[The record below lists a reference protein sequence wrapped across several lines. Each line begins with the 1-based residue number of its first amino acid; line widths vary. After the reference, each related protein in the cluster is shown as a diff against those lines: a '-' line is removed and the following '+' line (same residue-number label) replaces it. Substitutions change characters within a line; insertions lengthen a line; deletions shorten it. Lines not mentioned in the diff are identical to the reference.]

1 MKAFEFYTKLT
12 ETIKEKLGNE
22 WIAELHTDVILNNG
36 TNHIALILYKNGEKL
51 HPQIYL
57 ERFFED
63 YKKGKTM
70 KEILQDVMKTYEE
83 ALQNINPDS
92 LSGIEDWEQVKGRL
106 AFRLLSKERN
116 KETLEN
122 YVYKE
127 FLDLAAIV
135 TFCAEIDEHGVK
147 AIRVTHDLV
156 ERWDVSEEEIL
167 QAAGANTESLFPV
180 RMESILDT
188 LCRVADISRD
198 DLPEEVLAEEEISPQ
213 IMVLTNYLGVNGATV
228 LLYDSLLQQVYEK
241 LGGKFIILPSSIHE
255 VIVMPLA
262 SAPPAAD
269 SQKMVEQINRSSV
282 REEEILSDSV
292 YLYDGEKVILACDS
306 KGVCAYEEKLD

>member
-1 MKAFEFYTKLT
+1 MKAIQFYTNLT
-12 ETIKEKLGNE
+12 ETLKENLGTD
-22 WIAELHTDVILNNG
+22 WTIELHTDVILNNG
-36 TNHIALILYKNGEKL
+36 TTHIALILYKNGEKL

-63 YKKGKTM
+63 YKRGKTM
-70 KEILQDVMKTYEE
+70 KEILQDVMTTYEE
-83 ALQNINPDS
+83 ALKNINPHS

-135 TFCAEIDEHGVK
+135 TFCAEIDEQGVK
-147 AIRVTHDLV
+147 AIRVTHDLA
-156 ERWDVSEEEIL
+156 ELWNVSKEEIL
-167 QAAGANTESLFPV
+167 QAAEENTESLFPV
-180 RMESILDT
+180 RMEPILDT

-198 DLPEEVLAEEEISPQ
+198 DLPEEVLAEEDSPQ

-228 LLYDSLLQQVYEK
+228 LLYDSFLQQVYEK
-241 LGGKFIILPSSIHE
+241 LGGKFIILPCSIHE
-255 VIVMPLA
+255 VIVMPSA
-262 SAPPAAD
+262 SAPHAAD
-269 SQKMVEQINRSSV
+269 SQKMVEQINRSAV
-282 REEEILSDSV
+282 KEEEILSDSV

-306 KGVCAYEEKLD
+306 KGVCAYEENLD

>member
-1 MKAFEFYTKLT
+1 MKAIQFYTNLT
-12 ETIKEKLGNE
+12 ETLKENLGTD
-22 WIAELHTDVILNNG
+22 WTIELHTDVILNNG
-36 TNHIALILYKNGEKL
+36 TTHIALILYKNGEKL

-63 YKKGKTM
+63 YKRGKTM
-70 KEILQDVMKTYEE
+70 KEILQDVMTTYEE
-83 ALQNINPDS
+83 ALKNINPDS

-135 TFCAEIDEHGVK
+135 TFCAEIDEQGVK
-147 AIRVTHDLV
+147 AIRVTHDLA
-156 ERWDVSEEEIL
+156 ERWNISKEEIL
-167 QAAGANTESLFPV
+167 QAAEENTEALFPV
-180 RMESILDT
+180 RMEPILDT

-198 DLPEEVLAEEEISPQ
+198 DLPEEVLAEEDSPQ

-228 LLYDSLLQQVYEK
+228 LLYDSFLQQVYEK
-241 LGGKFIILPSSIHE
+241 LRGKFIILPSSIHE

-262 SAPPAAD
+262 SAPPITD
-269 SQKMVEQINRSSV
+269 SQKMVEQINRSAV
-282 REEEILSDSV
+282 KEEEILSDSV

-306 KGVCAYEEKLD
+306 KGVCAYEENLD

>member
-1 MKAFEFYTKLT
+1 MKAIQFYTNLT
-12 ETIKEKLGNE
+12 ETLKENLGTD
-22 WIAELHTDVILNNG
+22 WTIELHTNVILNNG
-36 TNHIALILYKNGEKL
+36 TTHIALILYKNGEKL

-63 YKKGKTM
+63 YKRGKTM
-70 KEILQDVMKTYEE
+70 KEILQDVMTTYEE
-83 ALQNINPDS
+83 ALKNINPDS

-122 YVYKE
+122 YVYKD

-135 TFCAEIDEHGVK
+135 TFCAEIDEQGVK
-147 AIRVTHDLV
+147 AIRVTHDLA
-156 ERWDVSEEEIL
+156 ERWNVSEEEIL
-167 QAAGANTESLFPV
+167 QVAEENTESLFPV
-180 RMESILDT
+180 RMEPILDT

-198 DLPEEVLAEEEISPQ
+198 DLPEEVLAEEDSPQ

-228 LLYDSLLQQVYEK
+228 LLYDSFLQQVYEK
-241 LGGKFIILPSSIHE
+241 LGGKFIILPCSIHE

-262 SAPPAAD
+262 SAPPITD
-269 SQKMVEQINRSSV
+269 SQKMVEQINRSAV
-282 REEEILSDSV
+282 KEEEILSDSV

-306 KGVCAYEEKLD
+306 KGVCAYEENLD

>member
-1 MKAFEFYTKLT
+1 MKAIQFYTNLT
-12 ETIKEKLGNE
+12 ETLKENLGTD
-22 WIAELHTDVILNNG
+22 WTIELHTDVILNNG
-36 TNHIALILYKNGEKL
+36 TTHIALILYKNGEKL

-63 YKKGKTM
+63 YKRGKTM
-70 KEILQDVMKTYEE
+70 KEILQDVMTTYEE
-83 ALQNINPDS
+83 ALKNINPDS

-135 TFCAEIDEHGVK
+135 TFCAEIDEQGVK
-147 AIRVTHDLV
+147 AIRVTHDLA
-156 ERWDVSEEEIL
+156 ELWNVSKEEIL
-167 QAAGANTESLFPV
+167 QAAEENTEALFPV
-180 RMESILDT
+180 RMEPILDT

-198 DLPEEVLAEEEISPQ
+198 DLPEEVLAEEDSPQ

-228 LLYDSLLQQVYEK
+228 LLYDSFLQQVYEK
-241 LGGKFIILPSSIHE
+241 LGGKFIILPCSIHE

-262 SAPPAAD
+262 SAPPITD
-269 SQKMVEQINRSSV
+269 SQKMVEQINRSAV
-282 REEEILSDSV
+282 KEEEILSDSV

-306 KGVCAYEEKLD
+306 KGVCAYEENID

>member
-1 MKAFEFYTKLT
+1 MKAIQFYTNLT
-12 ETIKEKLGNE
+12 ETLKENLGTD
-22 WIAELHTDVILNNG
+22 WTIELHTDVILNNG
-36 TNHIALILYKNGEKL
+36 TTHIALILYKNGEKL

-63 YKKGKTM
+63 YKRGKTM
-70 KEILQDVMKTYEE
+70 KEILQDVMTTYEE
-83 ALQNINPDS
+83 ALKNINPDS

-122 YVYKE
+122 YVYKD

-135 TFCAEIDEHGVK
+135 TFCAEIDEQGVK
-147 AIRVTHDLV
+147 AIRVTHDLA
-156 ERWDVSEEEIL
+156 ERWNVSEEEIL
-167 QAAGANTESLFPV
+167 QATEENTEALFPV
-180 RMESILDT
+180 RMEPILDT

-198 DLPEEVLAEEEISPQ
+198 DLPEEVLAEEDSPQ

-228 LLYDSLLQQVYEK
+228 LLYDSFLQQVYEK
-241 LGGKFIILPSSIHE
+241 LRGKFIILPSSIHE

-262 SAPPAAD
+262 SAPPITD
-269 SQKMVEQINRSSV
+269 SQKMVEQINRSAV
-282 REEEILSDSV
+282 KEEEILSDSV

-306 KGVCAYEEKLD
+306 KGVCAYEENLD

>member
-1 MKAFEFYTKLT
+1 MKAIQFYTNLT
-12 ETIKEKLGNE
+12 ETLKENLGTD
-22 WIAELHTDVILNNG
+22 WTIELHTDVILNNG
-36 TNHIALILYKNGEKL
+36 TTHIALILYKNGEKL

-63 YKKGKTM
+63 YKRGKTM
-70 KEILQDVMKTYEE
+70 KEILQDVMTTYEE
-83 ALQNINPDS
+83 ALKNINPDS

-122 YVYKE
+122 YVYKD

-135 TFCAEIDEHGVK
+135 TFCAEIDEQGVK
-147 AIRVTHDLV
+147 AIRVTHDLA
-156 ERWDVSEEEIL
+156 ERWNVSEEEIL
-167 QAAGANTESLFPV
+167 QAAEENTESLFPV
-180 RMESILDT
+180 RMEPILDT

-198 DLPEEVLAEEEISPQ
+198 DLPEEVLAEEDSPQ

-228 LLYDSLLQQVYEK
+228 LLYDSFLQQVYEK
-241 LGGKFIILPSSIHE
+241 LSGKFIILPSSIHE

-262 SAPPAAD
+262 SAPPITD
-269 SQKMVEQINRSSV
+269 SQKMVEQINRSAV
-282 REEEILSDSV
+282 KEEEILSDSV

-306 KGVCAYEEKLD
+306 KGVCAYEENID

>member
-1 MKAFEFYTKLT
+1 MKAIQFYTNLT
-12 ETIKEKLGNE
+12 ETLKENLGTD
-22 WIAELHTDVILNNG
+22 WTIELHTDVILNNG
-36 TNHIALILYKNGEKL
+36 TTHIALILYKNGEKL

-63 YKKGKTM
+63 YKRGKTM
-70 KEILQDVMKTYEE
+70 KEILQDVMTTYEE
-83 ALQNINPDS
+83 ALKNINPDS

-135 TFCAEIDEHGVK
+135 TFCAEIDEQGVK
-147 AIRVTHDLV
+147 AIRVTHDLA
-156 ERWDVSEEEIL
+156 ERWNVSEEEIL
-167 QAAGANTESLFPV
+167 QAAEENTEALFPV

-198 DLPEEVLAEEEISPQ
+198 DLPEEVLAEEDSPQ

-228 LLYDSLLQQVYEK
+228 LLYDSILKQIYEK
-241 LGGKFIILPSSIHE
+241 LGGKFIILPCSIHE
-255 VIVMPLA
+255 VIVMPSD
-262 SAPPAAD
+262 SAPHAAD
-269 SQKMVEQINRSSV
+269 YQKMVEQINRSAV
-282 REEEILSDSV
+282 KEEEILSDSV

-306 KGVCAYEEKLD
+306 KGVCAYEENID

>member
-1 MKAFEFYTKLT
+1 MKAIQFYTNLT
-12 ETIKEKLGNE
+12 ETLKENLGTD
-22 WIAELHTDVILNNG
+22 WTIELHTDVILNNG
-36 TNHIALILYKNGEKL
+36 TTHIALILYKNGEKL

-63 YKKGKTM
+63 YKRGKTM
-70 KEILQDVMKTYEE
+70 KEILQDVMTTYEE
-83 ALQNINPDS
+83 ALKNINPDS

-122 YVYKE
+122 YVYKD

-135 TFCAEIDEHGVK
+135 TFCAEIDEQGVK
-147 AIRVTHDLV
+147 AIRVTHDLA
-156 ERWDVSEEEIL
+156 ERWNVSKEEIL
-167 QAAGANTESLFPV
+167 QAAEENTEDLFPV
-180 RMESILDT
+180 RMEPILDT

-198 DLPEEVLAEEEISPQ
+198 DLPEEVLAEEDSPQ

-228 LLYDSLLQQVYEK
+228 LLYDSILQQVYEK
-241 LGGKFIILPSSIHE
+241 LGGKFIILPCSIHE

-262 SAPPAAD
+262 SAPPITD
-269 SQKMVEQINRSSV
+269 SQKMVEQINRSAV
-282 REEEILSDSV
+282 KEEEILSDSV

-306 KGVCAYEEKLD
+306 KGVCAYEENLD

>member
-1 MKAFEFYTKLT
+1 MKAIQFYTNLT
-12 ETIKEKLGNE
+12 ETLKENLGTD
-22 WIAELHTDVILNNG
+22 WTIELHTDVILNNG
-36 TNHIALILYKNGEKL
+36 TTHIALILYKNGEKL

-63 YKKGKTM
+63 YKRGKTM
-70 KEILQDVMKTYEE
+70 KEILQDVMTTYEE
-83 ALQNINPDS
+83 ALKNINPDS

-135 TFCAEIDEHGVK
+135 TFCAEIDEQGVK
-147 AIRVTHDLV
+147 AIRVTHDLA
-156 ERWDVSEEEIL
+156 ELWNVSKEEIL
-167 QAAGANTESLFPV
+167 QAAEENTESLFPV
-180 RMESILDT
+180 RMEPILDT

-198 DLPEEVLAEEEISPQ
+198 DLPEEVLAEEDSPQ

-228 LLYDSLLQQVYEK
+228 LLYDSFLQQVYEK
-241 LGGKFIILPSSIHE
+241 LGGKFIILPCSIHE

-262 SAPPAAD
+262 SAPPITD
-269 SQKMVEQINRSSV
+269 SQKMVEQINRSAV
-282 REEEILSDSV
+282 KEEEILSDSV

-306 KGVCAYEEKLD
+306 KGVCAYEENLD

>member
-1 MKAFEFYTKLT
+1 MKAIQFYTNLT
-12 ETIKEKLGNE
+12 ETLKENLGTD
-22 WIAELHTDVILNNG
+22 WTIELHTDVILNNG
-36 TNHIALILYKNGEKL
+36 TTHIALILYKNGEKL

-63 YKKGKTM
+63 YKRGKTM
-70 KEILQDVMKTYEE
+70 KEILQDVMTTYEE
-83 ALQNINPDS
+83 ALRNINPDS

-122 YVYKE
+122 YVYKD

-135 TFCAEIDEHGVK
+135 TFCAEIDEQGVK
-147 AIRVTHDLV
+147 AIRVTHDLA
-156 ERWDVSEEEIL
+156 ERWNVSEEEIL
-167 QAAGANTESLFPV
+167 QAAEENTEDLFPV
-180 RMESILDT
+180 RMEPILDT

-198 DLPEEVLAEEEISPQ
+198 DLPEEVLAEEDSPQ

-228 LLYDSLLQQVYEK
+228 LLYDSFLQQVYEK
-241 LGGKFIILPSSIHE
+241 LRGKFIILPSSIHE

-262 SAPPAAD
+262 SAPPITD
-269 SQKMVEQINRSSV
+269 SQKMVEQINRSAV
-282 REEEILSDSV
+282 KEEEILSDSV

-306 KGVCAYEEKLD
+306 KGVCAYEENLD

>member
-1 MKAFEFYTKLT
+1 MKAIQFYTNLT
-12 ETIKEKLGNE
+12 ETLKENLGTD
-22 WIAELHTDVILNNG
+22 WTIELHTDVILNNG
-36 TNHIALILYKNGEKL
+36 TTHIALILYKNGEKL

-63 YKKGKTM
+63 YKRGKTM
-70 KEILQDVMKTYEE
+70 KEILQDVMTTYEE
-83 ALQNINPDS
+83 ALKNINPDS

-135 TFCAEIDEHGVK
+135 TFCAEIDEQGVK
-147 AIRVTHDLV
+147 AIRVTHDLA
-156 ERWDVSEEEIL
+156 ERWNVSKEEIL
-167 QAAGANTESLFPV
+167 QAAEENTEALFPV
-180 RMESILDT
+180 RMEPILDT

-198 DLPEEVLAEEEISPQ
+198 DLPEEVLAEEDSPQ

-228 LLYDSLLQQVYEK
+228 LLYDSFLQQVYEK
-241 LGGKFIILPSSIHE
+241 LRGKFIILPSSIHE

-262 SAPPAAD
+262 SAPPIAD
-269 SQKMVEQINRSSV
+269 SQKMVEQINRSAV
-282 REEEILSDSV
+282 KEEEILSDSV

-306 KGVCAYEEKLD
+306 KGVCAYEENLD

>member
-1 MKAFEFYTKLT
+1 MKAIQFYTNLT
-12 ETIKEKLGNE
+12 ETLKENLGTD
-22 WIAELHTDVILNNG
+22 WTIELHTDVILNNG
-36 TNHIALILYKNGEKL
+36 TTHIALILYKNGEKL

-63 YKKGKTM
+63 YKRGKTM
-70 KEILQDVMKTYEE
+70 KEILQDVMTTYEE
-83 ALQNINPDS
+83 ALKNINPDS

-122 YVYKE
+122 YVYKD

-135 TFCAEIDEHGVK
+135 TFCAEIDEQGVK
-147 AIRVTHDLV
+147 AIRVTHDLA
-156 ERWDVSEEEIL
+156 ERWNVPKEEIL
-167 QAAGANTESLFPV
+167 QAAEENTDDLFPV
-180 RMESILDT
+180 RMEPILDT

-198 DLPEEVLAEEEISPQ
+198 DLPEEVLAEEDSPQ

-228 LLYDSLLQQVYEK
+228 LLYDSFLQQVYEK
-241 LGGKFIILPSSIHE
+241 LRGKFIILPSSIHE

-262 SAPPAAD
+262 SAPPITD
-269 SQKMVEQINRSSV
+269 SQKMVEQINRSAV
-282 REEEILSDSV
+282 KEEEILSDSV

-306 KGVCAYEEKLD
+306 KGVCAYEENID

>member
-1 MKAFEFYTKLT
+1 MKAIQFYTNLT
-12 ETIKEKLGNE
+12 ETLKENLGTD
-22 WIAELHTDVILNNG
+22 WTIELHTDVILNNG
-36 TNHIALILYKNGEKL
+36 TTHIALILYKNGEKL

-63 YKKGKTM
+63 YKRGKAM
-70 KEILQDVMKTYEE
+70 EEILQDVMKTYEE

-122 YVYKE
+122 YVYKD

-135 TFCAEIDEHGVK
+135 TFCAEIDEQGVK
-147 AIRVTHDLV
+147 AIRVTHDLA
-156 ERWDVSEEEIL
+156 ERWNVSKEEIL
-167 QAAGANTESLFPV
+167 QAAEENTEDLFPV
-180 RMESILDT
+180 RMEPILDT

-198 DLPEEVLAEEEISPQ
+198 DLPEEVLAEEDSPQ

-228 LLYDSLLQQVYEK
+228 LLYDSFLQQVYEK
-241 LGGKFIILPSSIHE
+241 LRGKFIILPSSIHE

-262 SAPPAAD
+262 SAPPITD
-269 SQKMVEQINRSSV
+269 SQKMVEQINRSAV
-282 REEEILSDSV
+282 KEEEILSDSV

-306 KGVCAYEEKLD
+306 KGVCAYEENLD

>member
-1 MKAFEFYTKLT
+1 MKAIQFYTNLT
-12 ETIKEKLGNE
+12 ETLKENLGTD
-22 WIAELHTDVILNNG
+22 WTIELHTDVILNNG
-36 TNHIALILYKNGEKL
+36 TTHIALILYKNGEKL

-63 YKKGKTM
+63 YKRGKTM
-70 KEILQDVMKTYEE
+70 KEILQDVMTTYEE
-83 ALQNINPDS
+83 ALKNINPDS

-135 TFCAEIDEHGVK
+135 TFCAEIDEQGVK
-147 AIRVTHDLV
+147 AIRVTHDLA
-156 ERWDVSEEEIL
+156 ERWNVSKEEIL
-167 QAAGANTESLFPV
+167 QAAEENTEALFPV
-180 RMESILDT
+180 RMEPILDT

-198 DLPEEVLAEEEISPQ
+198 DLPEEVLAEEDSPQ

-228 LLYDSLLQQVYEK
+228 LLYDTLLQHVYEK
-241 LGGKFIILPSSIHE
+241 LGGKFIILPCSIHE
-255 VIVMPLA
+255 VIVMPSA
-262 SAPPAAD
+262 SAPHAAD
-269 SQKMVEQINRSSV
+269 SQKMVEQINRSAV
-282 REEEILSDSV
+282 KEEEILSDSV

-306 KGVCAYEEKLD
+306 KGVCAYGENLD

>member
-1 MKAFEFYTKLT
+1 MKAIQFYTNLT
-12 ETIKEKLGNE
+12 ETLKENLGTD
-22 WIAELHTDVILNNG
+22 WTIELHTDVILNNG
-36 TNHIALILYKNGEKL
+36 TTHIALILYKNGEKL

-63 YKKGKTM
+63 YKRGKTM
-70 KEILQDVMKTYEE
+70 KEILQDVMTTYEE
-83 ALQNINPDS
+83 ALKNINPDS

-135 TFCAEIDEHGVK
+135 TFCAEIDEQGVK
-147 AIRVTHDLV
+147 AIRVTHDLA
-156 ERWDVSEEEIL
+156 ERWKVSEEEIL
-167 QAAGANTESLFPV
+167 QAAEENTESLFPV
-180 RMESILDT
+180 RMEPILDT

-198 DLPEEVLAEEEISPQ
+198 DLPEEVLAEEDSPQ

-228 LLYDSLLQQVYEK
+228 ILYDSFLQQVYEK

-255 VIVMPLA
+255 VIVMPSA
-262 SAPPAAD
+262 SAPHAAD
-269 SQKMVEQINRSSV
+269 SQKMVEQINRSAV
-282 REEEILSDSV
+282 KEEEILSDSV

-306 KGVCAYEEKLD
+306 KGVCAYEENLD

>member
-1 MKAFEFYTKLT
+1 MKAIQFYTNLT
-12 ETIKEKLGNE
+12 ETLKENLGTD
-22 WIAELHTDVILNNG
+22 WTIELHTDVILNNG
-36 TNHIALILYKNGEKL
+36 TTHIALILYKNGEKL

-63 YKKGKTM
+63 YKKGKAM
-70 KEILQDVMKTYEE
+70 EEILQDVMKTYEE
-83 ALQNINPDS
+83 ALQNINLDS

-135 TFCAEIDEHGVK
+135 TFCAEIDEQGVK
-147 AIRVTHDLV
+147 AIRVTHDLA
-156 ERWDVSEEEIL
+156 ERWKVSEEEIL
-167 QAAGANTESLFPV
+167 QAAEENTESLFPV
-180 RMESILDT
+180 RMEPILDT

-198 DLPEEVLAEEEISPQ
+198 DLPEEVLAEEDSPQ

-228 LLYDSLLQQVYEK
+228 LLYDSLLKQIYEK

-262 SAPPAAD
+262 SAPPIAD
-269 SQKMVEQINRSSV
+269 SQKMVEQINRSAV
-282 REEEILSDSV
+282 KEEEILSDSV

-306 KGVCAYEEKLD
+306 KGVCAYEENID

>member
-1 MKAFEFYTKLT
+1 MKAIQFYTNLT
-12 ETIKEKLGNE
+12 ETLKENLGTD
-22 WIAELHTDVILNNG
+22 WTIELHTDVILNNG
-36 TNHIALILYKNGEKL
+36 TTHIALILYKNGEKL

-63 YKKGKTM
+63 YKRGKTM
-70 KEILQDVMKTYEE
+70 KEILQDVMTTYEE
-83 ALQNINPDS
+83 ALKNINPDS

-116 KETLEN
+116 KETLGN

-135 TFCAEIDEHGVK
+135 TFCAEIDEQGVK
-147 AIRVTHDLV
+147 AIRVTHDLA
-156 ERWDVSEEEIL
+156 ELWNVSKEEIL
-167 QAAGANTESLFPV
+167 QAAEENTESLFPV
-180 RMESILDT
+180 RMEPILDT

-198 DLPEEVLAEEEISPQ
+198 DLPEEVLAEEDSPQ

-228 LLYDSLLQQVYEK
+228 LLYDSFLQQVYEK
-241 LGGKFIILPSSIHE
+241 LRGKFIILPSSIHE

-262 SAPPAAD
+262 SAPPITD
-269 SQKMVEQINRSSV
+269 SQKMVEQINRSAV
-282 REEEILSDSV
+282 KEEEILSDSV

-306 KGVCAYEEKLD
+306 KGVCAYEENLD

>member
-1 MKAFEFYTKLT
+1 MKAIQFYTNLT
-12 ETIKEKLGNE
+12 ETLKENLGTD
-22 WIAELHTDVILNNG
+22 WTIELHTDVILNNG
-36 TNHIALILYKNGEKL
+36 TTHIALILYKNGEKL

-63 YKKGKTM
+63 YKRGKTM
-70 KEILQDVMKTYEE
+70 KEILQDVMTTYEE
-83 ALQNINPDS
+83 ALKNINPHS

-135 TFCAEIDEHGVK
+135 TFCAEIDEQGVK
-147 AIRVTHDLV
+147 AIRVTHDLA
-156 ERWDVSEEEIL
+156 ERWNVSKEEIL
-167 QAAGANTESLFPV
+167 QAAEENTEDLFPV
-180 RMESILDT
+180 RMEPILDT

-198 DLPEEVLAEEEISPQ
+198 DLPEEVLAEEDSPQ

-228 LLYDSLLQQVYEK
+228 LLYDSFLQQVYEK
-241 LGGKFIILPSSIHE
+241 LRGKFIILPSSIHE

-262 SAPPAAD
+262 SAPPITD
-269 SQKMVEQINRSSV
+269 SQKMVEQINRSAV
-282 REEEILSDSV
+282 KEEEILSDSV

-306 KGVCAYEEKLD
+306 KGVCVYEENID

>member
-1 MKAFEFYTKLT
+1 MKAIQFYTNLT
-12 ETIKEKLGNE
+12 ETLKENLGTD
-22 WIAELHTDVILNNG
+22 WTIELHTDVVLNNG
-36 TNHIALILYKNGEKL
+36 TTHIALILYKNGEKL

-63 YKKGKTM
+63 YKRGKTM
-70 KEILQDVMKTYEE
+70 KEILQDVMTTYEE
-83 ALQNINPDS
+83 ALKNINPDS

-122 YVYKE
+122 YVYQE

-135 TFCAEIDEHGVK
+135 TFCAEIDEQGVK
-147 AIRVTHDLV
+147 AIRVTHDLA
-156 ERWDVSEEEIL
+156 ERWNVSEEEIL
-167 QAAGANTESLFPV
+167 QATEENTEALFPV
-180 RMESILDT
+180 RMEPILDT

-198 DLPEEVLAEEEISPQ
+198 DLPEEVLAEEDSPQ

-228 LLYDSLLQQVYEK
+228 LLYDSLLKQIYEK

-262 SAPPAAD
+262 SAPPITD
-269 SQKMVEQINRSSV
+269 SQKMVEQINRSAV
-282 REEEILSDSV
+282 KEEEILSDSV

-306 KGVCAYEEKLD
+306 KGVCAYEENLD

>member
-1 MKAFEFYTKLT
+1 MKAIQFYTNLT
-12 ETIKEKLGNE
+12 ETLKENLGTD
-22 WIAELHTDVILNNG
+22 WTIELHTDVILNNG
-36 TNHIALILYKNGEKL
+36 TTHIALILYKNGEKL

-63 YKKGKTM
+63 YKRGKTM
-70 KEILQDVMKTYEE
+70 KEILQDVMTTYEE
-83 ALQNINPDS
+83 ALRNINPDS

-122 YVYKE
+122 YVYKD

-135 TFCAEIDEHGVK
+135 TFCAEIDEQGVK
-147 AIRVTHDLV
+147 AIRVTHDLA
-156 ERWDVSEEEIL
+156 ERWNVSKEEIL
-167 QAAGANTESLFPV
+167 QAAEENTESLFPV
-180 RMESILDT
+180 RMEPILDT

-198 DLPEEVLAEEEISPQ
+198 DLPEEVLAEEDSPQ

-228 LLYDSLLQQVYEK
+228 LLYDSFLQQVYEK
-241 LGGKFIILPSSIHE
+241 LGGKFIILPCSIHE

-262 SAPPAAD
+262 SAPPITD

-282 REEEILSDSV
+282 KEEEILSDSV

-306 KGVCAYEEKLD
+306 KGVCAYEENLD

>member
-1 MKAFEFYTKLT
+1 MKAIQFYTNLT
-12 ETIKEKLGNE
+12 ETLKENLGTD
-22 WIAELHTDVILNNG
+22 WTIELHTDVILNNG
-36 TNHIALILYKNGEKL
+36 TTHIALILYKNGEKL

-63 YKKGKTM
+63 YKRGKTM
-70 KEILQDVMKTYEE
+70 KEILQDVMTTYEE
-83 ALQNINPDS
+83 ALKNINPDS

-135 TFCAEIDEHGVK
+135 TFCAEIDEQGVK
-147 AIRVTHDLV
+147 AIRVTHDLA
-156 ERWDVSEEEIL
+156 ERWNVSKEEIL
-167 QAAGANTESLFPV
+167 QAAEENTEDLFPV
-180 RMESILDT
+180 RMEPILDT

-198 DLPEEVLAEEEISPQ
+198 DLPEEVLAEEDSPQ

-228 LLYDSLLQQVYEK
+228 LLYDSFLQQVYEK
-241 LGGKFIILPSSIHE
+241 LGGKFIILPCSIHE

-262 SAPPAAD
+262 SAPPITD
-269 SQKMVEQINRSSV
+269 SQKMVEQINRSAV
-282 REEEILSDSV
+282 KEEEILSDSV

-306 KGVCAYEEKLD
+306 KGVCAYEENLD

>member
-1 MKAFEFYTKLT
+1 MKAIQFYTNLT
-12 ETIKEKLGNE
+12 ETLKENLGTD
-22 WIAELHTDVILNNG
+22 WTIELHTDVILNNG
-36 TNHIALILYKNGEKL
+36 TTHIALILYKNGEKL

-63 YKKGKTM
+63 YKRGKTM
-70 KEILQDVMKTYEE
+70 KEILQDVMTTYEE
-83 ALQNINPDS
+83 ALKNINPDS

-135 TFCAEIDEHGVK
+135 TFCAEIDEQGVK
-147 AIRVTHDLV
+147 AIRVTHDLA
-156 ERWDVSEEEIL
+156 ERWNVLEEEIL
-167 QAAGANTESLFPV
+167 QVAEENTESLFPV
-180 RMESILDT
+180 RMEPILDT

-198 DLPEEVLAEEEISPQ
+198 DLPEEVLAEEDSPQ

-228 LLYDSLLQQVYEK
+228 LLYDSFLQQVYEK
-241 LGGKFIILPSSIHE
+241 LRGKFIILPSSIHE

-262 SAPPAAD
+262 SAPPITD
-269 SQKMVEQINRSSV
+269 SQKMVEQINRSAV
-282 REEEILSDSV
+282 KEEEILSDSV

-306 KGVCAYEEKLD
+306 KGVCAYEENID

>member
-1 MKAFEFYTKLT
+1 MKAIQFYTNLT
-12 ETIKEKLGNE
+12 ETLKENLGTD
-22 WIAELHTDVILNNG
+22 WTIELHTDVILNNG
-36 TNHIALILYKNGEKL
+36 TTHIALILYKNGEKL

-63 YKKGKTM
+63 YKRGKTM
-70 KEILQDVMKTYEE
+70 KEILQDVMTTYEE
-83 ALQNINPDS
+83 ALKNINPDS

-135 TFCAEIDEHGVK
+135 TFCAEIDEQGVK
-147 AIRVTHDLV
+147 AIRVTHDLA

-167 QAAGANTESLFPV
+167 QSAEENTEALFPV
-180 RMESILDT
+180 RMEPILDT
-188 LCRVADISRD
+188 LCRLADISRD
-198 DLPEEVLAEEEISPQ
+198 DLPEEVLAEEDSPQ

-228 LLYDSLLQQVYEK
+228 LLYDSFLQQVYEK
-241 LGGKFIILPSSIHE
+241 LRGKFIILPSSIHE

-262 SAPPAAD
+262 SAPPITD
-269 SQKMVEQINRSSV
+269 SQKMVEQINRSAV
-282 REEEILSDSV
+282 KEEEILSDSV
-292 YLYDGEKVILACDS
+292 YLYDGEKVILVCDS
-306 KGVCAYEEKLD
+306 KGVCHNEEKLD

>member
-1 MKAFEFYTKLT
+1 MKAIQFYTNLT
-12 ETIKEKLGNE
+12 ETLKENLGTD
-22 WIAELHTDVILNNG
+22 WTIELHTDVILNNG
-36 TNHIALILYKNGEKL
+36 TTHIALILYKNGEKL

-63 YKKGKTM
+63 YKRGKTM
-70 KEILQDVMKTYEE
+70 KEILQDVMTTYEE
-83 ALQNINPDS
+83 ALKNINPDS

-122 YVYKE
+122 YVYQE

-135 TFCAEIDEHGVK
+135 TFCAEIDEQGVK
-147 AIRVTHDLV
+147 AIRVTHDLA
-156 ERWDVSEEEIL
+156 ERWKVSEEEIL
-167 QAAGANTESLFPV
+167 QAAEENTESLFPV
-180 RMESILDT
+180 RMEPILDT

-198 DLPEEVLAEEEISPQ
+198 DLPEEVLAEEDSPQ

-228 LLYDSLLQQVYEK
+228 LLYDSFLQQVYEK
-241 LGGKFIILPSSIHE
+241 LGGKFIILPCSIHE
-255 VIVMPLA
+255 VIVMPSA
-262 SAPPAAD
+262 SAPHAAD
-269 SQKMVEQINRSSV
+269 SQKMVEQINRSAV
-282 REEEILSDSV
+282 KEEEILSDSV

-306 KGVCAYEEKLD
+306 KGVCAYEENID

>member
-1 MKAFEFYTKLT
+1 MKAIQFYTNLT
-12 ETIKEKLGNE
+12 ETLKENLGTD
-22 WIAELHTDVILNNG
+22 WTIELHTDVILNNG
-36 TNHIALILYKNGEKL
+36 TTHIALILYKNGEKL

-63 YKKGKTM
+63 YKRGKTM
-70 KEILQDVMKTYEE
+70 KEILQDVMTTYEE
-83 ALQNINPDS
+83 ALKNINPDS

-135 TFCAEIDEHGVK
+135 TFCAEIDEQGVK
-147 AIRVTHDLV
+147 AIRVTHDLA
-156 ERWDVSEEEIL
+156 ERWNVLEEEIL
-167 QAAGANTESLFPV
+167 QVAEENTESLFPV
-180 RMESILDT
+180 RMEPILDT

-198 DLPEEVLAEEEISPQ
+198 DLPEEVLAEEDSPQ

-228 LLYDSLLQQVYEK
+228 LLYDSFLQQVYEK
-241 LGGKFIILPSSIHE
+241 LRGKFIILPSSIHE

-262 SAPPAAD
+262 SAPPITD
-269 SQKMVEQINRSSV
+269 SQKMVEQINRSAV
-282 REEEILSDSV
+282 KEEEILSDSV

-306 KGVCAYEEKLD
+306 KGVCAYEENLD

>member
-1 MKAFEFYTKLT
+1 MKAIQFYTNLT
-12 ETIKEKLGNE
+12 ETLKENLGTD
-22 WIAELHTDVILNNG
+22 WTIELHTDVILNNG
-36 TNHIALILYKNGEKL
+36 TTHIALILYKNGEKL

-63 YKKGKTM
+63 YKKGKAM
-70 KEILQDVMKTYEE
+70 EEILQDVMKTYEE

-135 TFCAEIDEHGVK
+135 TFCAEIDEQGVK
-147 AIRVTHDLV
+147 AIRVTHDLA
-156 ERWDVSEEEIL
+156 ERWNVSKEEIL
-167 QAAGANTESLFPV
+167 QAAEENTEALFPV
-180 RMESILDT
+180 RMEPILDT

-198 DLPEEVLAEEEISPQ
+198 DLPEEVLAEEDSPQ

-228 LLYDSLLQQVYEK
+228 LLYDSFLQQVYEK
-241 LGGKFIILPSSIHE
+241 LGGKFIILPCSIHE

-262 SAPPAAD
+262 SAPPITD
-269 SQKMVEQINRSSV
+269 SQKMVEQINRSAV
-282 REEEILSDSV
+282 KEEEILSDSV

-306 KGVCAYEEKLD
+306 KGVCAYEENID

>member
-1 MKAFEFYTKLT
+1 MKAIQFYTNLT
-12 ETIKEKLGNE
+12 ETLKENLGTD
-22 WIAELHTDVILNNG
+22 WTIELHTNVILNNG
-36 TNHIALILYKNGEKL
+36 TTHIALILYKNGEKL

-70 KEILQDVMKTYEE
+70 KEILQDVMTTYEE
-83 ALQNINPDS
+83 ALKNINPHS

-135 TFCAEIDEHGVK
+135 TFCAEIDEQGVK
-147 AIRVTHDLV
+147 AIRVTHDLA
-156 ERWDVSEEEIL
+156 ERWNVSEEEIL
-167 QAAGANTESLFPV
+167 QAAEENTEALFPV
-180 RMESILDT
+180 RMEPILDT

-228 LLYDSLLQQVYEK
+228 LLYDSFLQQVYEK
-241 LGGKFIILPSSIHE
+241 LSGKFIILPSSIHE

-262 SAPPAAD
+262 SAPPITD

-282 REEEILSDSV
+282 KEEEILSDSV

-306 KGVCAYEEKLD
+306 KGVCAYEENLD

>member
-1 MKAFEFYTKLT
+1 MKAIQFYTNLT
-12 ETIKEKLGNE
+12 ETLKENLGTD
-22 WIAELHTDVILNNG
+22 WTIELHTDVVLNNG
-36 TNHIALILYKNGEKL
+36 TTHIALILYKNGEKL

-63 YKKGKTM
+63 YKRGKTM
-70 KEILQDVMKTYEE
+70 KEILQDVMTTYEE
-83 ALQNINPDS
+83 ALKNINPDS

-106 AFRLLSKERN
+106 AFRMLSKERN

-135 TFCAEIDEHGVK
+135 TFCAEIDEQGVK
-147 AIRVTHDLV
+147 AIRVTHDLA
-156 ERWDVSEEEIL
+156 ERWNVSEEEIL
-167 QAAGANTESLFPV
+167 QAAEENTESLFPV
-180 RMESILDT
+180 RMEPILDT

-198 DLPEEVLAEEEISPQ
+198 DLPEEVLAEEDSPQ
-213 IMVLTNYLGVNGATV
+213 IMVLTNYLGVNGETV
-228 LLYDSLLQQVYEK
+228 LLYDSFLQQVYEK
-241 LGGKFIILPSSIHE
+241 LRGKFIILPSSIHE

-262 SAPPAAD
+262 SAPPITD
-269 SQKMVEQINRSSV
+269 SQKMVEQINRSAV
-282 REEEILSDSV
+282 KEEEILSDSV

-306 KGVCAYEEKLD
+306 KGVCAYEENID

>member
-1 MKAFEFYTKLT
+1 MKAIQFYTNLT
-12 ETIKEKLGNE
+12 ETLKENLGTD
-22 WIAELHTDVILNNG
+22 WTIELHTDVILNNG
-36 TNHIALILYKNGEKL
+36 TTHIALILYKNGEKL

-63 YKKGKTM
+63 YKRGKTM
-70 KEILQDVMKTYEE
+70 KEILQDVMTTYEE
-83 ALQNINPDS
+83 ALKNINPDS

-106 AFRLLSKERN
+106 AFRLLSKEHN

-122 YVYKE
+122 YVYKD

-135 TFCAEIDEHGVK
+135 TFCAEIDEQGVK
-147 AIRVTHDLV
+147 AIRVTHDLA
-156 ERWDVSEEEIL
+156 ERWNVSKEEIL
-167 QAAGANTESLFPV
+167 QAAEENTESLFPV
-180 RMESILDT
+180 RMEPILDT

-198 DLPEEVLAEEEISPQ
+198 DLPEEVLAEEDSPQ

-228 LLYDSLLQQVYEK
+228 LLYDSFLQQVYEK
-241 LGGKFIILPSSIHE
+241 LRGKFIILPSSIHE

-262 SAPPAAD
+262 SAPPITD
-269 SQKMVEQINRSSV
+269 SQKMVEQINRSAV
-282 REEEILSDSV
+282 KEEEILSDSV

-306 KGVCAYEEKLD
+306 KGVCAYEENID

>member
-1 MKAFEFYTKLT
+1 MKAIQFYTNLT
-12 ETIKEKLGNE
+12 ETLKENLGTD
-22 WIAELHTDVILNNG
+22 WTIELHTDVVLNNG
-36 TNHIALILYKNGEKL
+36 TTHIALILYKNGEKL

-63 YKKGKTM
+63 YKRGKTM
-70 KEILQDVMKTYEE
+70 KEILQDVMTTYEE
-83 ALQNINPDS
+83 ALKNINTDS

-122 YVYKE
+122 YVYQE

-135 TFCAEIDEHGVK
+135 TFCAEIDEQGVK
-147 AIRVTHDLV
+147 AIRVTHDLA
-156 ERWDVSEEEIL
+156 ERWNVSEEEIL
-167 QAAGANTESLFPV
+167 QVAEENTESLFPV
-180 RMESILDT
+180 RMEPILDP

-198 DLPEEVLAEEEISPQ
+198 DLPEEVLAEEDSPQ

-262 SAPPAAD
+262 SAPPIAD

-282 REEEILSDSV
+282 KEEEILSDSV

-306 KGVCAYEEKLD
+306 KGVCAYEENID

>member
-1 MKAFEFYTKLT
+1 MKAIQFYTNLT
-12 ETIKEKLGNE
+12 ETLKENLGTD
-22 WIAELHTDVILNNG
+22 WTIELHTDVILNNG
-36 TNHIALILYKNGEKL
+36 TTHIALILYKNGEKL

-63 YKKGKTM
+63 YKRGKTM
-70 KEILQDVMKTYEE
+70 KEILQDVMTTYEE
-83 ALQNINPDS
+83 ALKNINPDS

-122 YVYKE
+122 YVYKD

-135 TFCAEIDEHGVK
+135 TFCAEIDEQGVK
-147 AIRVTHDLV
+147 AIRVTHDLA
-156 ERWDVSEEEIL
+156 ERWNVSEEEIL
-167 QAAGANTESLFPV
+167 QVAEENTESLFPV

-198 DLPEEVLAEEEISPQ
+198 DLPEEVLAEEDSPQ

-228 LLYDSLLQQVYEK
+228 LLYDSFLQQVYEK
-241 LGGKFIILPSSIHE
+241 LGGKFIILPCSIHE

-262 SAPPAAD
+262 SAPPITD
-269 SQKMVEQINRSSV
+269 SQKMVEQINRSAV
-282 REEEILSDSV
+282 KEEEILSDSV

-306 KGVCAYEEKLD
+306 KGVCAYEENLD

>member
-1 MKAFEFYTKLT
+1 MKAIQFYTNLT
-12 ETIKEKLGNE
+12 ETLKENLGTD
-22 WIAELHTDVILNNG
+22 WTIELHTDVILNNG
-36 TNHIALILYKNGEKL
+36 TTHIALILYKNGEKL

-63 YKKGKTM
+63 YKRGKTM
-70 KEILQDVMKTYEE
+70 KEILQDVMTTYEE
-83 ALQNINPDS
+83 ALKNINPDS

-122 YVYKE
+122 YVYQE

-135 TFCAEIDEHGVK
+135 TFCAEIDEQGVK
-147 AIRVTHDLV
+147 AIRVTHDLA
-156 ERWDVSEEEIL
+156 ERWNVSEEEIL
-167 QAAGANTESLFPV
+167 QATEENTEALFPV
-180 RMESILDT
+180 RMEPILDT

-198 DLPEEVLAEEEISPQ
+198 DLPEEVLAEEDSPQ

-228 LLYDSLLQQVYEK
+228 LLYDSLLKQIYEK

-262 SAPPAAD
+262 SAPPITD
-269 SQKMVEQINRSSV
+269 SQKMVEQINRSAV
-282 REEEILSDSV
+282 KEEEILSDSV

-306 KGVCAYEEKLD
+306 KAIW

>member
-1 MKAFEFYTKLT
+1 MKAIQFYTNLT
-12 ETIKEKLGNE
+12 ETLKENLGTD
-22 WIAELHTDVILNNG
+22 WTIELHTDVILNNG
-36 TNHIALILYKNGEKL
+36 TTHIALILYKNGEKL

-63 YKKGKTM
+63 YKRGKTM
-70 KEILQDVMKTYEE
+70 KEILQDVMTTYEE
-83 ALQNINPDS
+83 ALRNINPDS

-135 TFCAEIDEHGVK
+135 TFCAEIDEQGVK
-147 AIRVTHDLV
+147 AIRVTHDLA
-156 ERWDVSEEEIL
+156 ERWKVSEEEIL
-167 QAAGANTESLFPV
+167 QAAEENTESLFPV
-180 RMESILDT
+180 RMEPILDT

-198 DLPEEVLAEEEISPQ
+198 DLPEEVLAEEDSPQ
-213 IMVLTNYLGVNGATV
+213 IMVLTNYLGVNGAMV
-228 LLYDSLLQQVYEK
+228 LLYDSFLQQVYEK

-262 SAPPAAD
+262 SAPPITD
-269 SQKMVEQINRSSV
+269 SQKMVEQINRSAV
-282 REEEILSDSV
+282 KEEEILSDSV
-292 YLYDGEKVILACDS
+292 YLYDGEEVILACDS
-306 KGVCAYEEKLD
+306 KGVCAYEENID

>member
-1 MKAFEFYTKLT
+1 MKAIQFYTNLT
-12 ETIKEKLGNE
+12 ETLKENLGTD
-22 WIAELHTDVILNNG
+22 WTIELHTDVILNNG
-36 TNHIALILYKNGEKL
+36 TTHIALILYKNGEKL

-63 YKKGKTM
+63 YKRGKTM
-70 KEILQDVMKTYEE
+70 KEILQDVMTTYEE
-83 ALQNINPDS
+83 ALKNINPDS

-122 YVYKE
+122 YVYKD

-135 TFCAEIDEHGVK
+135 TFCAEIDEQGVK
-147 AIRVTHDLV
+147 AIRVTHDLA
-156 ERWDVSEEEIL
+156 ERWNVSKEEIL
-167 QAAGANTESLFPV
+167 QAAEENTEALFPV
-180 RMESILDT
+180 RMEPILDT

-198 DLPEEVLAEEEISPQ
+198 DLPEEVLAEEDSPQ

-228 LLYDSLLQQVYEK
+228 LLYDSFLQQVYEK
-241 LGGKFIILPSSIHE
+241 LRGKFIILPSSIHE

-262 SAPPAAD
+262 YAPPITD
-269 SQKMVEQINRSSV
+269 SQKMVEQINRSAV
-282 REEEILSDSV
+282 KEEEILSDSV

-306 KGVCAYEEKLD
+306 KGVCAYEENLD

>member
-1 MKAFEFYTKLT
+1 MKAIQFYTNLT
-12 ETIKEKLGNE
+12 ETLKENLGTD
-22 WIAELHTDVILNNG
+22 WTIELHTDVILNNG
-36 TNHIALILYKNGEKL
+36 TTHIALILYKNGEKL

-63 YKKGKTM
+63 YKRGKTM
-70 KEILQDVMKTYEE
+70 KEILQDVMTTYEE
-83 ALQNINPDS
+83 ALKNINPDS

-135 TFCAEIDEHGVK
+135 TFCAEIDEQGVK
-147 AIRVTHDLV
+147 AIRVTHDLA
-156 ERWDVSEEEIL
+156 ERWNVSEEEIL
-167 QAAGANTESLFPV
+167 QAAEENTEALFPV
-180 RMESILDT
+180 RMEPILDT

-198 DLPEEVLAEEEISPQ
+198 DLPEEVLAEEDSPQ
-213 IMVLTNYLGVNGATV
+213 IMILSNYLGVNGATV
-228 LLYDSLLQQVYEK
+228 IMYDLLLKQVYQQLE
-241 LGGKFIILPSSIHE
+241 GKFIILPSSIHE

-262 SAPPAAD
+262 SAPPIANC
-269 SQKMVEQINRSSV
+269 QEMVEQINRSSV

-292 YLYDGEKVILACDS
+292 YLYDGKKIVLACDS
-306 KGVCAYEEKLD
+306 KGVCAYEENLD

>member
-1 MKAFEFYTKLT
+1 MKAIQFYTNLT
-12 ETIKEKLGNE
+12 ETLKENLGTD
-22 WIAELHTDVILNNG
+22 WTIELHTNVILNNG
-36 TNHIALILYKNGEKL
+36 TTHIALILYKNGEKL

-63 YKKGKTM
+63 YKRGKTM
-70 KEILQDVMKTYEE
+70 KEILQDVMTTYEE
-83 ALQNINPDS
+83 ALKNINPHS

-135 TFCAEIDEHGVK
+135 TFCAEIDEQGVK
-147 AIRVTHDLV
+147 AIRVTHDLA
-156 ERWDVSEEEIL
+156 ELWNVSKEEIL
-167 QAAGANTESLFPV
+167 QAAEENTESLFPV
-180 RMESILDT
+180 RMEPILDT

-198 DLPEEVLAEEEISPQ
+198 DLPEEVLAEEDSPQ

-228 LLYDSLLQQVYEK
+228 LLYDSLLKQIYEK
-241 LGGKFIILPSSIHE
+241 LGGKFIILPCSIHE
-255 VIVMPLA
+255 VIVMPSA
-262 SAPPAAD
+262 SAPHAAD
-269 SQKMVEQINRSSV
+269 SQKMVEQINRSAV
-282 REEEILSDSV
+282 KEEEILSDSV

-306 KGVCAYEEKLD
+306 KGVCAYEENID

>member
-1 MKAFEFYTKLT
+1 MKAIQFYTNLT
-12 ETIKEKLGNE
+12 ETLKENLGTD
-22 WIAELHTDVILNNG
+22 WTIELHTDVILNNG
-36 TNHIALILYKNGEKL
+36 TTHIALILYKNGEKL

-63 YKKGKTM
+63 YKRGKTM
-70 KEILQDVMKTYEE
+70 KEILQDVMTTYEE
-83 ALQNINPDS
+83 ALKNINPDS

-122 YVYKE
+122 YVYQE

-135 TFCAEIDEHGVK
+135 TFCAEIDEQGVK
-147 AIRVTHDLV
+147 AIRVTHDLA
-156 ERWDVSEEEIL
+156 ERWNISEEEIL
-167 QAAGANTESLFPV
+167 QAAEENTEALFPV
-180 RMESILDT
+180 GMESILDT

-198 DLPEEVLAEEEISPQ
+198 DLPEEVLAEEDSPQ

-228 LLYDSLLQQVYEK
+228 LLYDSLLKQIYEK
-241 LGGKFIILPSSIHE
+241 LGGKFIILPCSIHE
-255 VIVMPLA
+255 VIVMPSA
-262 SAPPAAD
+262 SAPHAAD
-269 SQKMVEQINRSSV
+269 SQKMVEQINRSAV
-282 REEEILSDSV
+282 KEEEILSDSV

-306 KGVCAYEEKLD
+306 KGVCAYEENLD